1 MEEGSDLLCFQRKK
15 GEAMSEITLLHTPGV
30 LQTGDG
36 DTNRKKGLYAGKAK
50 RTFTHIEKKGR

>member
-1 MEEGSDLLCFQRKK
+1 
-15 GEAMSEITLLHTPGV
+15 MSEITLLHTPGV
-30 LQTGDG
+30 LQKGDG